1 MKIVTDCAA
10 DLSAEELEQL
20 GIVQAPLFI
29 NFPEGEVSA
38 MDISADDFYNRLKA
52 MRPAIP
58 TTAQPSAGIFAE
70 LYRKIS
76 QTDKDIFSMH
86 ISSGLSGTINSAQ
99 DGGGQVASEANINY
113 WDTLTLSAGERF
125 QVIAAALGI
134 KAGWTMEAIQE
145 RLKKIRENTELQ
157 YTLDTL
163 EYLARGGR
171 IGRVKA
177 LAGALLNLKPVIR
190 VDTDGK
196 YSTVGNGRTLN
207 KSMAMIVE
215 SMKEKFGDTP
225 VWVTM
230 IHGRFA
236 EKADVLAADLKGKLN
251 IAKMDLVRISP
262 ALGVHT
268 GPLIVGAAV
277 VPMELISDL
286 MK

>member
-20 GIVQAPLFI
+20 GILQAPLFI
-29 NFPEGEVSA
+29 NFPEGEISA
-38 MDISADDFYNRLKA
+38 TEISADDFYNRLEA

-70 LYRKIS
+70 LYRKIAE
-76 QTDKDIFSMH
+76 TDKDIFSIH
-86 ISSGLSGTINSAQ
+86 ISSGLSGTINSAH
-99 DGGGQVASEANINY
+99 DGGQVASEANVSY

-125 QVIAAALGI
+125 QVLAAALGI
-134 KAGWTMEAIQE
+134 KAGWSMDKIQE
-145 RLKKIRENTELQ
+145 RMKKIRENTELL

-177 LAGALLNLKPVIR
+177 LAGALLNLKPVIL
-190 VDTDGK
+190 VDADGK
-196 YSTVGNGRTLN
+196 YSTKGNTRTLN
-207 KSMAMIVE
+207 KSMAMIVDT
-215 SMKEKFGDTP
+215 MHEKFGNTP

-268 GPLIVGAAV
+268 GPAIVGAAV
-277 VPMELISDL
+277 LPMELMSDL
-286 MK
+286 VG